1 MKKILWLSLAIVFLA
16 VLFYLLKTGDEMEIQ
31 VGSSLIPQ
39 RIISLGPPITESLYL
54 LGVEDKLMANTTYC
68 IRPKEARDKE
78 KIGDTMRANLEEIIN
93 LKPDL
98 VLATSLSN
106 PKQTRR
112 LRDLGIKVISFSNPA
127 NFSQLCRD
135 FLKLGK
141 IVGQEKESVDIV
153 QNARERVDAVQ
164 QRIRDLPGTKALVQ
178 IGARPLWV
186 APQDSFINDLIRM
199 AGGINIGPSGKSGLY
214 SLEEVLNR
222 NPEVIII
229 ATMGI
234 IGQNEREVWQEYKD
248 LNAVKNNRIHIMDS
262 YRLCSPTPVTFV
274 EALEELA
281 EILHPNEVAR

>member
-93 LKPDL
+93 IKPDL

-106 PKQTRR
+106 PKQTQR
-112 LRDLGIKVISFSNPA
+112 LRDLGIEVISFSDPA

-186 APQDSFINDLIRM
+186 APGDSFIDDLVRM
-199 AGGINIGPSGKSGLY
+199 AGGINIGPFGKSGLY
-214 SLEEVLNR
+214 SLEEVLKA
-222 NPEVIII
+222 NPDVIII

-234 IGQNEREVWQEYKD
+234 VGQTEKKSWQRYKSI
-248 LNAVKNNRIHIMDS
+248 NAVKENRIYIMDS
-262 YRLCSPTPVTFV
+262 YKLCSPTAVTFV
-274 EALEELA
+274 EALEEIA

>member
-1 MKKILWLSLAIVFLA
+1 MKKIIGISLAIIFLSG
-16 VLFYLLKTGDEMEIQ
+16 LFYLLKTGNEMEIQ
-31 VGSSLIPQ
+31 VEYSLIPQ

-54 LGVEDKLMANTTYC
+54 LAVEDKLIANTTYC
-68 IRPKEARDKE
+68 IRPKEAGDKE
-78 KIGDTMRANLEEIIN
+78 KIGDTMRANLEKLIT

-98 VLATSLSN
+98 ILATSLSN
-106 PKQTRR
+106 PKQIQR
-112 LRDLGIKVISFSNPA
+112 LRDLGIEVISFSDPA
-127 NFSQLCRD
+127 DFSQLCRD

-141 IVGQEKESVDIV
+141 IVGQEKEAVDVV
-153 QNARERVDAVQ
+153 QNARERVDVVR

-186 APQDSFINDLIRM
+186 APGESFINDLIRM

-214 SLEEVLNR
+214 SLEETLKA
-222 NPEVIII
+222 NPDVIII

-234 IGQNEREVWQEYKD
+234 VGQTEKKSWQRYKSI
-248 LNAVKNNRIHIMDS
+248 NAVKNNRIHIMDS

-281 EILHPNEVAR
+281 EILHPDEVTR